1 MEVLAKIRGPNH
13 PAIQEW
19 KDLQEFMR
27 PLAKASSM
35 IPPAALRFGEKG
47 APLEQQLPSSVTAA
61 ALLLSKSIS
70 SLAGRWQQQ
79 LNC

>member
-35 IPPAALRFGEKG
+35 IPPAALRFGE
-47 APLEQQLPSSVTAA
+47 EVTRESS
-61 ALLLSKSIS
+61 S
-70 SLAGRWQQQ
+70 SLAS
-79 LNC
+79 